1 MVPELVLL
9 LEHLEE
15 SPVTASDIKKF
26 TRRDPVLSQVLQFV
40 TQGWP
45 NKCDTT
51 LSAYSSRKT
60 ELSVLDGCLLWG
72 SRVVIPPQC
81 QQNVLQEL
89 HSAHPGMTKMKSLAR
104 MYVWWPGLDTDIDE
118 TVRSCDECQ
127 LNQANPPL
135 APLNPWNWPSRPWAR
150 LHLDYAEPFQDRN
163 FLTVIDAHSKWIEA
177 FPATSSSTSVT
188 IELLRPLFAQFGLPE
203 TIVTDNGSCF
213 ISADFQH
220 FLTMNGI
227 KHITSSPYHPSTN
240 GLAER
245 AVQIVK
251 KGLKKVTE
259 GSIRSRI
266 AKVLLAYRTTPHSTT
281 GSTPAS
287 LLFGRNPHTR
297 LDLLKPNTAEQIES
311 KQLTQKKSHDNSVKS
326 RLFSDNQPVL
336 ACNFGRGHKWL
347 KGEIIKSTGSVSYLV
362 KLQNG
367 IQVRRHQD

>member
-1 MVPELVLL
+1 MVFRGTQLHGNADGLSRLPLPSTTSDLPMAPELVLL
-9 LEHLEE
+9 LEHLAE
-15 SPVTASDIKKF
+15 SPVNAFDIKKF

-40 TQGWP
+40 MQGWP
-45 NKCDTT
+45 NKCDTS

-72 SRVVIPPQC
+72 SRVIIPPQC
-81 QQNVLQEL
+81 QQSVIQEL
-89 HSAHPGMTKMKSLAR
+89 HSAKSGMTKMKFLAR
-104 MYVWWPGLDTDIDE
+104 MYVWWPGLDTNIDE

-135 APLNPWNWPSRPWAR
+135 APLNLWNWPSRPWAR
-150 LHLDYAEPFQDRN
+150 LHLDYAGPFQDQN
-163 FLTVIDAHSKWIEA
+163 FLIVIDVHSKWIEA
-177 FPATSSSTSVT
+177 FPATSPSTSVT
-188 IELLRPLFAQFGLPE
+188 IELLCPLFAQFGLPE

-227 KHITSSPYHPSTN
+227 KHITSAPYHPSTN

-259 GSIRSRI
+259 GSIRSQI
-266 AKVLLAYRTTPHSTT
+266 ANVLLAYRTTPHSTT

-287 LLFGRNPHTR
+287 LLFGRNPRTR

-311 KQLTQKKSHDNSVKS
+311 KQLIQKKSHDTSVKS

-336 ACNFGRGHKWL
+336 ARNFG
-347 KGEIIKSTGSVSYLV
+347 
-362 KLQNG
+362 
-367 IQVRRHQD
+367 